1 MNDEALNDEVL
12 NRDIFD
18 RLKSSTA
25 AQPAVLAEL
34 CRDYLTEAQATVV
47 QLREA
52 MAQQNAARIRD
63 RAHYLKGS
71 SMMLGAREVSEACA
85 SLEMMGRSS
94 NLAGAGSALEDI
106 AAALQRVEAELA
118 RIVGPSVLPAEG
130 SAA

>member
-25 AQPAVLAEL
+25 AQPAVLVEL